1 MTVSVTSAAKPQK
14 TRSIRKAM
22 LRQRT
27 EKNEWLESPHTRLW
41 GLVQEGHLSALPASD
56 ALNAA
61 LRTNVVEGLGSAIRR
76 VSHEQKLWADSGHGA
91 HVHEWQQCAGSGL
104 CKVWLGSQQRTFV
117 QSAANDDREPRAEV
131 AKLCCARM
139 QRGKFGMTE
148 KLHAAPRQAKRPSEQ
163 MLC

>member
-1 MTVSVTSAAKPQK
+1 MLQSRRKLAAFAKQCCVSELRK
-14 TRSIRKAM
+14 TNGWKVRIPDFGVWCS
-22 LRQRT
+22 
-27 EKNEWLESPHTRLW
+27 
-41 GLVQEGHLSALPASD
+41 EGHLSALPASD